1 MRITIDFLP
10 EEEAKATESAEA
22 IRRINPGIKVRI
34 GRLQTPYKH
43 LYLTTRNHGKPCAAS
58 ERDLTPGA

>member
-10 EEEAKATESAEA
+10 DEELKVSESVEDLK
-22 IRRINPGIKVRI
+22 RINPGIKVRI
-34 GRLQTPYKH
+34 GKLQTPYKH

-58 ERDLTPGA
+58 KRDLTPGG